1 MKILLGFIFFLPIV
15 STGQL
20 REFNFY
26 IEKKDSIITIHLS
39 SMETFPC
46 LGYSIRTFEMW
57 DHDTLVVEIRGFI
70 KPSKCYSVVDVA
82 KKTQQIIGSRS
93 KLFGVKLR
101 WKEKS
106 DLWLIDATKESV
118 TAKGQHVGFTSWFK
132 D

>member
-1 MKILLGFIFFLPIV
+1 MKLLFGCILFLPIL
-15 STGQL
+15 TIGQL

-26 IEKKDSIITIHLS
+26 IERKDSTVTFRLT

-57 DHDTLVVEIRGFI
+57 NHDTLVIEIRGFV
-70 KPSKCYSVVDVA
+70 KPSNCYSTVDA
-82 KKTQQIIGSRS
+82 ARKIQPIRALRS
-93 KLFGVKLR
+93 KKFAVKLR

-106 DLWLIDATKESV
+106 DLWLVDATTESV
-118 TAKGQHVGFTSWFK
+118 TAKEKQVSFTSWFR

>member
-1 MKILLGFIFFLPIV
+1 MKILPGCILFLPIL
-15 STGQL
+15 TIGQL

-26 IEKKDSIITIHLS
+26 IERKDSVVSLHLT

-70 KPSKCYSVVDVA
+70 KPMNCYSIADVA
-82 KKTQQIIGSRS
+82 RKTQRIIGVRS
-93 KLFGVKLR
+93 KQFGLKLR

-106 DLWLIDATKESV
+106 DLWLIDATTESV
-118 TAKGQHVGFTSWFK
+118 TAAKKHVIFTSWFR